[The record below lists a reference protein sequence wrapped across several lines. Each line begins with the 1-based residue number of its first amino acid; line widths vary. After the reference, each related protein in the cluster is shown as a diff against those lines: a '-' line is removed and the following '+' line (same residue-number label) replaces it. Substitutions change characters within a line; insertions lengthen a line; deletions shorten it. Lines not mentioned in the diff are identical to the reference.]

1 MAADASPSREA
12 GSGNTQEHRL
22 EVLTY
27 LAGRGAD
34 ARLEPAASNTARIGY
49 TYPEI
54 SEILGCKPGDEVAM
68 LEFLADA
75 GCLERELFD
84 KIDLCPFCLHS
95 NLRLRRLCPHCR
107 SSLIM
112 KKEVLHHFRCGWI
125 GIEED
130 TRHGTDLVCPK
141 CKKHMRHIGVDY
153 ERASQSYYCTTC
165 QKIFA
170 QPLEEFLS
178 VPCGRQIAKDGTM
191 MQPIFVYTMTPVGAE
206 AADKQSF
213 DGVPV
218 QRGIIESRFSLYTAK
233 YIENRLAELVN
244 RYLRYRAGFSAV
256 LISVDE
262 FSTWVADKGHVVASQ
277 LVKRLSS
284 LLKGETRG
292 VDLPGLF
299 DAHTFI
305 VLLPQTNDKGA
316 AVFAQRY
323 LDRVKDIKDPALP
336 EPPSISIAV
345 AACPE
350 DGESVES
357 IVAALTQRLERC
369 ITNGGGSMEGPR
381 QGSK

>member
-1 MAADASPSREA
+1 MAADASSSREA
-12 GSGNTQEHRL
+12 GCGNTQEHRL
-22 EVLTY
+22 KVLTY
-27 LAGRGAD
+27 LACRGSE
-34 ARLEPAASNTARIGY
+34 ARLEPVTSDTARIGY
-49 TYPEI
+49 NYPEI
-54 SEILGCKPGDEVAM
+54 SEILECRPGDEIDL
-68 LEFLADA
+68 LECLADA
-75 GCLERELFD
+75 GCLNRDLFD

-95 NLRLRRLCPHCR
+95 NLRLRRLCPYCR

-112 KKEVLHHFRCGWI
+112 KKEVLHHFRCGWV
-125 GIEED
+125 GIEEE

-191 MQPIFVYTMTPVGAE
+191 MQPVFVYTITPTGAE

-218 QRGIIESRFSLYTAK
+218 QKGIIEGEFNLYTTK

-244 RYLRYRAGFSAV
+244 RYLRYRAGFSTA
-256 LISVDE
+256 LISVDQ
-262 FSTWVADKGHVVASQ
+262 FSAWIADRGHVVASH
-277 LVKRLSS
+277 LVKRLASV
-284 LLKGETRG
+284 LKGETRG

-299 DAHTFI
+299 DAHSFI
-305 VLLPQTNDKGA
+305 VLLPQTNGKGA
-316 AVFAQRY
+316 AIFAQRY

-336 EPPSISIAV
+336 ESPSISIAV

-350 DGESVES
+350 DGEDVQS
-357 IVAALTQRLERC
+357 ILTALTERLERC
-369 ITNGGGSMEGPR
+369 VSNGGNSVVGPR
-381 QGSK
+381 QGSE